1 MRKNYDSVNQKQ
13 KKLLKN
19 QSKASNIGKRRG
31 DIVGRYFTLFPVIML
46 MMYPIGPIWLKVLA
60 LQIELIPVGV
70 HSFVYLTFCQI
81 WSPLPFAIR
90 IVCIQITFLFMTFY
104 IAKKYK
110 LCLMFL
116 HSIFALLLILKNFT
130 EYFDKFT

>member
-1 MRKNYDSVNQKQ
+1 MRKKLWQFWPK
-13 KKLLKN
+13 KMKLLKN

-46 MMYPIGPIWLKVLA
+46 MMYRIGPIWSKVLA

-90 IVCIQITFLFMTFY
+90 IVCIQITFLFLTFY

-110 LCLMFL
+110 LCLMFV